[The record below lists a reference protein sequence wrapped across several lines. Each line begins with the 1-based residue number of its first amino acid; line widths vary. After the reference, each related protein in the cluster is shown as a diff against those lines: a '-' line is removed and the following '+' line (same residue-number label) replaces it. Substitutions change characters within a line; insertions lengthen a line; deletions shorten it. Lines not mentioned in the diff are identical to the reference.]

1 MLRLRALQFLP
12 RINSWASLR
21 SFGEDVES
29 AVQEK
34 RSIPA
39 IWFYISI
46 LVEILEHAV
55 VTFRGCVRS
64 DG

>member
-1 MLRLRALQFLP
+1 M
-12 RINSWASLR
+12 R

-55 VTFRGCVRS
+55 VTFRGCVKS

>member
-1 MLRLRALQFLP
+1 LLVKVCVNERQGTR
-12 RINSWASLR
+12 
-21 SFGEDVES
+21 EDMES

-55 VTFRGCVRS
+55 VTFRGCVKS